1 MTTAAKLTNSA
12 CTYIGVKR
20 LGVDLTAPEYDEAVD
35 LIRDMLIEMQ
45 TRNIKFRVDIPSS
58 STDEINEPDWASS
71 YLKTELAIRLCPLY
85 TVSVSSELMRSHR
98 EAKRAV
104 YSFLVDL
111 TDIQKPDILPIG
123 QGNQESGFGN
133 QRKFYTSNHKDAIAT
148 GSGSLIETTEGEQFV
163 TQPNDSIL
171 RG

>member
-1 MTTAAKLTNSA
+1 MKSTNL
-12 CTYIGVKR
+12 IG
-20 LGVDLTAPEYDEAVD
+20 
-35 LIRDMLIEMQ
+35 
-45 TRNIKFRVDIPSS
+45 RVVTS
-58 STDEINEPDWASS
+58 
-71 YLKTELAIRLCPLY
+71 KTELAIRLCPLY

>member
-111 TDIQKPDILPIG
+111 TDIQKNLTFYLLDRAIKKADSAISVSFIHLIIKMLLLPA
-123 QGNQESGFGN
+123 QA
-133 QRKFYTSNHKDAIAT
+133 H
-148 GSGSLIETTEGEQFV
+148 
-163 TQPNDSIL
+163 
-171 RG
+171 